1 MSTTN
6 YSDLL
11 PDIIP
16 MAPEAPDMLIV
27 KHVKETVIDF
37 CQRTNIYQ
45 HEQTIDAFKDVSDYT
60 LVPPTNTIAHRILW
74 ANYDGRDLEA
84 ISPSLKE
91 QRSPKW
97 RDSATSTGGTPEYF
111 IKDGQT
117 KLVIIPMPSTDD
129 AKVLT
134 ASVAG
139 GGTSYSV
146 DEAVAQ
152 ASTSGSGTG
161 FTIKVTAIGGSDAI
175 TAFDITNP
183 GRGHNAGDTITLA
196 TSGGSAA
203 TITVGT
209 VSDGDSL
216 RVRMAVRPT
225 RASTN
230 CDTEIMDDY
239 RDAIVNGAVFRLLRV
254 PGQDFTDYTAAGAYG
269 TLYEDQV
276 RETERRARQGDTAV
290 ARKVK
295 YGGLQTIRGTR
306 KYSGRKLYRSNTL

>member
-16 MAPEAPDMLIV
+16 MAPEAPDMLII

-60 LVPPTNTIAHRILW
+60 LVPPTDTVAHRILW
-74 ANYDGRDLEA
+74 TNFDGRDLEP

-91 QRSPKW
+91 QRVPKW
-97 RDSATSTGGTPEYF
+97 RDSATSTGGKPEYF

-117 KLVIIPMPSTDD
+117 KLVILPMPSADD

-139 GGTSYSV
+139 GGTSYDL
-146 DEAVAQ
+146 DETVAQ
-152 ASTSGSGTG
+152 ASTTGSGTG
-161 FTIKVTAIGGSDAI
+161 FTIKVTAVGGSNAI

-225 RASTN
+225 RASTA

-239 RDAIVNGAVFRLLRV
+239 RDAIVNGTVFRLLRV

-269 TLYEDQV
+269 TIYEDQV
-276 RETERRARQGDTAV
+276 TETERRARQGDTGV

-295 YGGLQTIRGTR
+295 YGGLQTVRGTR